1 MKMKEIE
8 KKFKYIIQIR
18 ILIIQKKKNKKINK
32 SNK

>member
-1 MKMKEIE
+1 MNIKEIE

-18 ILIIQKKKNKKINK
+18 ILIIWKKKNKKINK